1 MNPTSQD
8 FKRLV
13 LPILAF
19 ALLIGAGVALIWWSQ
34 QVLVASKRQLA
45 VVSAERAQNT
55 QRLLRIA
62 DEEREVKEKIA
73 VYRRLKDLGILG
85 RERRLEWADA
95 IKRIRSQRDLIDL
108 RYRVEPQRPLVSVQ
122 GNPGTVDFYASTMR
136 LNLALLHEEDLF
148 GFLTDLRNSGNAY
161 YAIKRCALSRTGVPP
176 TAANLAAR
184 VRANCDIDLI
194 TVIDQGAKS

>member
-1 MNPTSQD
+1 MNPTSQE

-13 LPILAF
+13 LPIVAF
-19 ALLIGAGVALIWWSQ
+19 VLLVGAGAALIWWSQ
-34 QVLVASKRQLA
+34 QVLVGAKRQLA
-45 VVSAERAQNT
+45 VVGAERAQNT
-55 QRLLRIA
+55 ERLLRIA

-108 RYRVEPQRPLVSVQ
+108 RYRVAPQKPLISVP
-122 GNPGTVDFYASTMR
+122 GKPGTVDFYASTMR
-136 LNLALLHEEDLF
+136 VNLALLHEEDLF

-176 TAANLAAR
+176 SAANLAAR
-184 VRANCDIDLI
+184 VRADCDIDLI
-194 TVIDQGAKS
+194 TIIDQGAKS

>member
-1 MNPTSQD
+1 MNPTTPEI
-8 FKRLV
+8 KRLV

-19 ALLIGAGVALIWWSQ
+19 ALLVGAGVALIWWSQ
-34 QVLVASKRQLA
+34 QVLVGAKRQLA

-73 VYRRLKDLGILG
+73 VYHRLKDLGILG

-95 IKRIRSQRDLIDL
+95 IKRIRAQRGLIDL
-108 RYRVEPQRPLVSVQ
+108 RYRVEPQKSLASVP
-122 GNPGTVDFYASTMR
+122 GKPGTIDFYASTMKV
-136 LNLALLHEEDLF
+136 NLALLHEEDLF

-161 YAIKRCALSRTGVPP
+161 YAVKRCTLGRTGVPA

-184 VRANCDIDLI
+184 VSADCEIDLI
-194 TVIDQGAKS
+194 TIVDQGAKS

>member
-1 MNPTSQD
+1 MNPTSQE

-13 LPILAF
+13 LPIVAF
-19 ALLIGAGVALIWWSQ
+19 VLLVGAGAALIWWSQ
-34 QVLVASKRQLA
+34 QVLVGAKRQLA
-45 VVSAERAQNT
+45 VVGAERAQNT
-55 QRLLRIA
+55 ERLLRIA

-108 RYRVEPQRPLVSVQ
+108 RYRVAPQKPLISVP
-122 GNPGTVDFYASTMR
+122 GKPGTVDFYASTMR
-136 LNLALLHEEDLF
+136 VNLALLHEEDLF

-184 VRANCDIDLI
+184 VRADCDIDLI
-194 TVIDQGAKS
+194 TIIDQGAKS

>member
-1 MNPTSQD
+1 MNPTSQE

-13 LPILAF
+13 LPIVAF
-19 ALLIGAGVALIWWSQ
+19 VLLVGAGAALIWWSQ
-34 QVLVASKRQLA
+34 QVLVGAKRQLA
-45 VVSAERAQNT
+45 VVGAERAQNT
-55 QRLLRIA
+55 ERLLRIA

-108 RYRVEPQRPLVSVQ
+108 RYRVAPQKPLISVP
-122 GNPGTVDFYASTMR
+122 GKPGTVDFYASTMR
-136 LNLALLHEEDLF
+136 VNLALLHEEDLF

-161 YAIKRCALSRTGVPP
+161 YAIKRCALSHTGVPP

-184 VRANCDIDLI
+184 VRADCDIDLI
-194 TVIDQGAKS
+194 TIIDQGAKS